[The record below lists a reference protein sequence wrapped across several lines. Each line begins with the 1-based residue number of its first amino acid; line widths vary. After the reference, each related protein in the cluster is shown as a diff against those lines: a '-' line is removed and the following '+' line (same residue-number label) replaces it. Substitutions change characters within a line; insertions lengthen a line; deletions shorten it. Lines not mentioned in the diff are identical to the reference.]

1 MIKKILVILFILIL
15 VIVISIVSLIVF
27 VDPNHFR
34 GYISQTVKDKTGYEL
49 TIEGDLRWHI
59 WPQVS
64 ILTDA
69 VKLSDTGATKP
80 LLTADN
86 MRLDVEL
93 LPLFSKNLAIKNVFI
108 KSALIN
114 ITNESKGDNAK
125 KYTQTLTPSSQPN
138 TDISE
143 NKKNVSNWKFSLNK
157 FEIADS
163 TVALQYNNDLIN
175 FRNINLLLEQKND
188 KNLSIEL
195 KGNIDKN
202 QQDLFYSVNANVDL
216 TQFPEKAII
225 DLKKLDYSYNGIA
238 SSNKALKGSATGV
251 FNYQQ
256 SPKQLNSQNLVF
268 SVNDNNFTSKINTG
282 FDNKPYVD
290 LQLSSEKLDLTPF
303 LQQNAKSNKDIPVQQ
318 TSPVVS
324 SVAKDNNQLSI
335 LNAFDGK
342 TTINI
347 KEIKANKIIMNN
359 VKLNV
364 DNQDG
369 IATFKDLN
377 FDFANGHITATGT
390 ANGKQKTPQIK
401 LNTKV
406 NNINLNSFFT
416 QMDMAYDLDG
426 IFNASGILETNSL
439 TTNKLLESL
448 KGNANIVITN
458 AKLNNINIQNII
470 ESAAAKYGNGN
481 DKSGNQKKYTEFH
494 KINTNAYLNQ
504 GNIELNSLNAN
515 SETLDIISGS
525 GKVGML
531 NHDLDVSLNIKL
543 LGGWNSKS
551 DTIAKLQKVTIP
563 LRIYG
568 QFSNLRYQLD
578 IAQILSDVF
587 SDKLQQRLDKL
598 RDKLENRNGK
608 DKDKD
613 KDKDK
618 LKSKAVDILGGL
630 LKK

>member
-114 ITNESKGDNAK
+114 ITDESKGDNAK

-268 SVNDNNFTSKINTG
+268 SVNDNNFTSKINTR

-335 LNAFDGK
+335 LNAFDSK

-401 LNTKV
+401 LNTKI

-531 NHDLDVSLNIKL
+531 NHDLDVNLNIKL

>member
-114 ITNESKGDNAK
+114 ITDESKGDNAK

-175 FRNINLLLEQKND
+175 FRNINLLLEQNND

-268 SVNDNNFTSKINTG
+268 SVNDNNFTSKINTR

-335 LNAFDGK
+335 LNAFDSK

-401 LNTKV
+401 LNTKI

-531 NHDLDVSLNIKL
+531 NHDLDVNLNIKL

>member
-69 VKLSDTGATKP
+69 VKLSDNGATKP

-114 ITNESKGDNAK
+114 ITDESKGNNAK

-175 FRNINLLLEQKND
+175 FRNINLLLEQNND

-268 SVNDNNFTSKINTG
+268 SVNDNNFTSKINTR

-401 LNTKV
+401 LNTKI

-531 NHDLDVSLNIKL
+531 NHDLDVNLNIKL

-613 KDKDK
+613 KDK

>member
-69 VKLSDTGATKP
+69 VKLSDNGATKP

-114 ITNESKGDNAK
+114 ITDESKGNNAK

-143 NKKNVSNWKFSLNK
+143 NKKNASNWKFSLDK

-175 FRNINLLLEQKND
+175 FRNINLLLEQNND

-202 QQDLFYSVNANVDL
+202 QQDLFYSVNANIDL

-268 SVNDNNFTSKINTG
+268 SVNDNNFTSKINTR

-401 LNTKV
+401 LNTKI

-531 NHDLDVSLNIKL
+531 NHDLDVNLNIKL

>member
-69 VKLSDTGATKP
+69 VKLSDNGATKP

-114 ITNESKGDNAK
+114 ITDESKGDNAK
-125 KYTQTLTPSSQPN
+125 KYSQTLTPSSQPN

-143 NKKNVSNWKFSLNK
+143 NKKNASNWKFSLDK

-175 FRNINLLLEQKND
+175 FRNINLLLEQNND

-225 DLKKLDYSYNGIA
+225 DLKKLDYSFNGIA

-256 SPKQLNSQNLVF
+256 SPKQLNSQKLVF
-268 SVNDNNFTSKINTG
+268 SVNDNNFTSKINTL

-303 LQQNAKSNKDIPVQQ
+303 LQKNAKSNKDIPVQQ

-401 LNTKV
+401 LNTKI

-531 NHDLDVSLNIKL
+531 NHDLDVNLNIKL

-613 KDKDK
+613 K

>member
-114 ITNESKGDNAK
+114 ITDESKGDNAK

-268 SVNDNNFTSKINTG
+268 SVNDNNFTSKINTR

-335 LNAFDGK
+335 LNAFDSK

-401 LNTKV
+401 LNTKI

-531 NHDLDVSLNIKL
+531 NHDLDVNLNIKL

-613 KDKDK
+613 KDK

>member
-15 VIVISIVSLIVF
+15 VIVIGIVSLIVF

-114 ITNESKGDNAK
+114 ITDESKGDNAK

-143 NKKNVSNWKFSLNK
+143 NKKNASNWKFSLDK

-175 FRNINLLLEQKND
+175 FRNINLLLEQNND

-202 QQDLFYSVNANVDL
+202 QQDLFYSVNANIDL

-268 SVNDNNFTSKINTG
+268 SVNDNNFTSKINTR

-401 LNTKV
+401 LNTKI

-531 NHDLDVSLNIKL
+531 NHDLDVNLNIKL

>member
-114 ITNESKGDNAK
+114 ITDESKGDNAK

-531 NHDLDVSLNIKL
+531 NHDLDVNLNIKL

-613 KDKDK
+613 KDK

>member
-114 ITNESKGDNAK
+114 ITDESKGDNAK
-125 KYTQTLTPSSQPN
+125 KYTQTLTPPSQPN

-175 FRNINLLLEQKND
+175 FRNINLLLEQNND

-256 SPKQLNSQNLVF
+256 SPKQLNSQKLVF
-268 SVNDNNFTSKINTG
+268 SVNDNNFTSKINTL

-401 LNTKV
+401 LNTKI

-531 NHDLDVSLNIKL
+531 NHDLDVNLNIKL

-613 KDKDK
+613 K